1 MQAGD
6 RSLKAATARGDHFP
20 DASSVYGGAWDG
32 PIFVL
37 THHPEDAKPA
47 DGVTFLNCGPAEAV
61 PLGGNLSLTRIP
73 PTVVP
78 TPCWVV
84 RGGTNASPDWLM
96 RNHPVGVRR
105 PHP

>member
-32 PIFVL
+32 PNFVL

-61 PLGGNLSLTRIP
+61 RFARLTQRPVRVLGGP
-73 PTVVP
+73 A
-78 TPCWVV
+78 V
-84 RGGTNASPDWLM
+84 RAALGRQS
-96 RNHPVGVRR
+96 
-105 PHP
+105 